1 MGEKGKERPI
11 DRYCRLKD
19 DMSLWYK
26 EVREKG
32 LSEEEI
38 KILEPYY
45 LPNYGTP
52 TAQEDLM
59 LVCMDEQI
67 AHFTLKEANAARK
80 IVAKKDIKKV
90 PELKEKFLKQC
101 SNEIFG
107 QYVWETVMEPQ
118 MSYAFA
124 KPHGYA
130 YSYIGIQTLYLATN
144 FPSVFWNCA
153 CLIVKAGG
161 AELLNLDIS
170 DEDEDEEGNE
180 KKKNKNANYGKIS
193 TAIGECITRN
203 IQVLPPDI
211 NKSQLIF
218 YPDIKTNS
226 IIYGLKGLSRIGD
239 NIIVQIIQNRPYS
252 SIEDF
257 LSKVKVNKTQMIN
270 LIKSGSFDSLYPNID
285 RKEIM
290 YKYLDFITDKKKRI
304 TLQNMAMLID
314 KDIIPKTLEK
324 QVKIFNFNK
333 YLKRN
338 KKDNY
343 YILDNISFDFYSNN
357 YDIDYLIDIM
367 INGDKKSAK
376 IEQKIWDKIYKK
388 EMDLVRIWMK
398 ENQQTVLSALNDKLI
413 NETIDT
419 YASGNISKWEM
430 DSLSFYYHD
439 HELSK
444 LKTTAYEISD
454 YTKLNLEPKIKNEYR
469 SKDDKVITIYE
480 LNRIAG
486 TVIDKDKNKNSITLL
501 TPSGVVNVKIWKN
514 QYAKW
519 DKQISS
525 RGLDG
530 KKTVLEKSWFS
541 RGTKLIITGI
551 RRGDNF
557 IPKKYKN
564 TKWPLF
570 EKIDEL
576 SKDGFILSSTTER
589 IDMEED

>member
-1 MGEKGKERPI
+1 M
-11 DRYCRLKD
+11 
-19 DMSLWYK
+19 
-26 EVREKG
+26 
-32 LSEEEI
+32 
-38 KILEPYY
+38 
-45 LPNYGTP
+45 
-52 TAQEDLM
+52 
-59 LVCMDEQI
+59 
-67 AHFTLKEANAARK
+67 
-80 IVAKKDIKKV
+80 
-90 PELKEKFLKQC
+90 
-101 SNEIFG
+101 
-107 QYVWETVMEPQ
+107 
-118 MSYAFA
+118 
-124 KPHGYA
+124 
-130 YSYIGIQTLYLATN
+130 ATN

-161 AELLNLDIS
+161 AELLNLDVS

-257 LSKVKVNKTQMIN
+257 LLKVKVNKTQMIN
-270 LIKSGSFDSLYPNID
+270 LIKSGSFDSLYPNIN

-304 TLQNMAMLID
+304 TLQNMAVLID

-324 QVKIFNFNK
+324 QIRIFNFNK

-357 YDIDYLIDIM
+357 YDTDYLIDIM
-367 INGDKKSAK
+367 INEDKKSAK

-398 ENQQTVLSALNDKLI
+398 ENQQTILNTLNDKLI

-454 YTKLNLEPKIKNEYR
+454 YTKLNLEPKVKSEYR
-469 SKDDKVITIYE
+469 SKDDKIIMIYE

-570 EKIDEL
+570 ERIDEL

-589 IDMEED
+589 IDIEED

>member
-1 MGEKGKERPI
+1 M
-11 DRYCRLKD
+11 
-19 DMSLWYK
+19 
-26 EVREKG
+26 
-32 LSEEEI
+32 
-38 KILEPYY
+38 
-45 LPNYGTP
+45 
-52 TAQEDLM
+52 
-59 LVCMDEQI
+59 
-67 AHFTLKEANAARK
+67 
-80 IVAKKDIKKV
+80 
-90 PELKEKFLKQC
+90 
-101 SNEIFG
+101 
-107 QYVWETVMEPQ
+107 
-118 MSYAFA
+118 
-124 KPHGYA
+124 
-130 YSYIGIQTLYLATN
+130 ATN
-144 FPSVFWNCA
+144 FPSIFWNCA

-161 AELLNLDIS
+161 AELLNLDVS
-170 DEDEDEEGNE
+170 DENEDEEGNE

-257 LSKVKVNKTQMIN
+257 LLKVKVNKTQMIN
-270 LIKSGSFDSLYPNID
+270 LIKSGSFDSLYPNIN

-304 TLQNMAMLID
+304 TLQNMAVLID

-324 QVKIFNFNK
+324 QIRIFNFNK

-357 YDIDYLIDIM
+357 YDTDYLIDIM
-367 INGDKKSAK
+367 INEDKKSAK

-398 ENQQTVLSALNDKLI
+398 ENQQTILNTLNDKLI

-454 YTKLNLEPKIKNEYR
+454 YTKLNLEPKVKSEYR
-469 SKDDKVITIYE
+469 SKDDKIIMIYE

-519 DKQISS
+519 DRQISS

-570 EKIDEL
+570 ERIDEL

-589 IDMEED
+589 IDIEED

>member
-1 MGEKGKERPI
+1 
-11 DRYCRLKD
+11 
-19 DMSLWYK
+19 
-26 EVREKG
+26 
-32 LSEEEI
+32 
-38 KILEPYY
+38 
-45 LPNYGTP
+45 
-52 TAQEDLM
+52 
-59 LVCMDEQI
+59 
-67 AHFTLKEANAARK
+67 
-80 IVAKKDIKKV
+80 
-90 PELKEKFLKQC
+90 
-101 SNEIFG
+101 
-107 QYVWETVMEPQ
+107 
-118 MSYAFA
+118 
-124 KPHGYA
+124 
-130 YSYIGIQTLYLATN
+130 
-144 FPSVFWNCA
+144 
-153 CLIVKAGG
+153 
-161 AELLNLDIS
+161 
-170 DEDEDEEGNE
+170 
-180 KKKNKNANYGKIS
+180 
-193 TAIGECITRN
+193 
-203 IQVLPPDI
+203 
-211 NKSQLIF
+211 
-218 YPDIKTNS
+218 
-226 IIYGLKGLSRIGD
+226 
-239 NIIVQIIQNRPYS
+239 
-252 SIEDF
+252 
-257 LSKVKVNKTQMIN
+257 MIN
-270 LIKSGSFDSLYPNID
+270 LIKSGSFDSLYPNIN

-304 TLQNMAMLID
+304 TLQNMAVLID

-324 QVKIFNFNK
+324 QIRIFNFNK

-357 YDIDYLIDIM
+357 YDTDYLIDIM
-367 INGDKKSAK
+367 INEDKKSAK

-398 ENQQTVLSALNDKLI
+398 ENQQTILNTLNDKLI

-454 YTKLNLEPKIKNEYR
+454 YTKLNLEPKVKSEYR
-469 SKDDKVITIYE
+469 SKDDKIIMIYE

-519 DKQISS
+519 DRQISS

-570 EKIDEL
+570 ERIDEL

-589 IDMEED
+589 IDIEED

>member
-1 MGEKGKERPI
+1 
-11 DRYCRLKD
+11 
-19 DMSLWYK
+19 
-26 EVREKG
+26 
-32 LSEEEI
+32 
-38 KILEPYY
+38 
-45 LPNYGTP
+45 
-52 TAQEDLM
+52 
-59 LVCMDEQI
+59 
-67 AHFTLKEANAARK
+67 
-80 IVAKKDIKKV
+80 
-90 PELKEKFLKQC
+90 
-101 SNEIFG
+101 
-107 QYVWETVMEPQ
+107 
-118 MSYAFA
+118 
-124 KPHGYA
+124 
-130 YSYIGIQTLYLATN
+130 
-144 FPSVFWNCA
+144 
-153 CLIVKAGG
+153 
-161 AELLNLDIS
+161 
-170 DEDEDEEGNE
+170 
-180 KKKNKNANYGKIS
+180 
-193 TAIGECITRN
+193 
-203 IQVLPPDI
+203 
-211 NKSQLIF
+211 
-218 YPDIKTNS
+218 
-226 IIYGLKGLSRIGD
+226 
-239 NIIVQIIQNRPYS
+239 
-252 SIEDF
+252 
-257 LSKVKVNKTQMIN
+257 MIN
-270 LIKSGSFDSLYPNID
+270 LIKSGSFDSLYPNIN

-304 TLQNMAMLID
+304 TLQNMAVLID

-324 QVKIFNFNK
+324 QIRIFNFNK

-357 YDIDYLIDIM
+357 YDTDYLIDIM
-367 INGDKKSAK
+367 INEDKKSAK

-398 ENQQTVLSALNDKLI
+398 ENQQTILNTLNNKLI

-454 YTKLNLEPKIKNEYR
+454 YTKLNLEPKVKSEYR
-469 SKDDKVITIYE
+469 SKDDKIIMIYE

-570 EKIDEL
+570 ERIDEL

-589 IDMEED
+589 IDIEED

>member
-1 MGEKGKERPI
+1 
-11 DRYCRLKD
+11 
-19 DMSLWYK
+19 
-26 EVREKG
+26 
-32 LSEEEI
+32 
-38 KILEPYY
+38 
-45 LPNYGTP
+45 
-52 TAQEDLM
+52 
-59 LVCMDEQI
+59 
-67 AHFTLKEANAARK
+67 
-80 IVAKKDIKKV
+80 
-90 PELKEKFLKQC
+90 
-101 SNEIFG
+101 
-107 QYVWETVMEPQ
+107 
-118 MSYAFA
+118 
-124 KPHGYA
+124 
-130 YSYIGIQTLYLATN
+130 
-144 FPSVFWNCA
+144 
-153 CLIVKAGG
+153 
-161 AELLNLDIS
+161 
-170 DEDEDEEGNE
+170 
-180 KKKNKNANYGKIS
+180 
-193 TAIGECITRN
+193 
-203 IQVLPPDI
+203 
-211 NKSQLIF
+211 
-218 YPDIKTNS
+218 
-226 IIYGLKGLSRIGD
+226 
-239 NIIVQIIQNRPYS
+239 
-252 SIEDF
+252 
-257 LSKVKVNKTQMIN
+257 MIN
-270 LIKSGSFDSLYPNID
+270 LIKSGSFDSLYPNIN

-304 TLQNMAMLID
+304 TLQNMAVLID

-324 QVKIFNFNK
+324 QIRIFNFNK

-357 YDIDYLIDIM
+357 YDTDYLIDIM
-367 INGDKKSAK
+367 INEDKKSAK

-398 ENQQTVLSALNDKLI
+398 ENQQTILNTLNDKLI

-454 YTKLNLEPKIKNEYR
+454 YTKLNLEPKVKSEYR
-469 SKDDKVITIYE
+469 SKDDKIIMIYE

-570 EKIDEL
+570 ERIDEL

-589 IDMEED
+589 IDIEED

>member
-1 MGEKGKERPI
+1 
-11 DRYCRLKD
+11 
-19 DMSLWYK
+19 
-26 EVREKG
+26 
-32 LSEEEI
+32 
-38 KILEPYY
+38 
-45 LPNYGTP
+45 
-52 TAQEDLM
+52 
-59 LVCMDEQI
+59 
-67 AHFTLKEANAARK
+67 
-80 IVAKKDIKKV
+80 
-90 PELKEKFLKQC
+90 
-101 SNEIFG
+101 
-107 QYVWETVMEPQ
+107 
-118 MSYAFA
+118 
-124 KPHGYA
+124 
-130 YSYIGIQTLYLATN
+130 
-144 FPSVFWNCA
+144 
-153 CLIVKAGG
+153 
-161 AELLNLDIS
+161 
-170 DEDEDEEGNE
+170 
-180 KKKNKNANYGKIS
+180 
-193 TAIGECITRN
+193 
-203 IQVLPPDI
+203 
-211 NKSQLIF
+211 
-218 YPDIKTNS
+218 
-226 IIYGLKGLSRIGD
+226 
-239 NIIVQIIQNRPYS
+239 
-252 SIEDF
+252 
-257 LSKVKVNKTQMIN
+257 MIN
-270 LIKSGSFDSLYPNID
+270 LIKSGSFDSLYPNIN

-304 TLQNMAMLID
+304 TLQNMAVLID

-357 YDIDYLIDIM
+357 YDTDYLIDIM
-367 INGDKKSAK
+367 IDEDKKSAK

-398 ENQQTVLSALNDKLI
+398 ENQQTILSTLNDKLI

-570 EKIDEL
+570 ERIDEL

-589 IDMEED
+589 IDIEED